1 MSKAVR
7 MPAEKEP
14 GQKVFSPANNNL
26 QKLEDYNGVLSDKY
40 WEEWVTNSYREEKGS
55 FIDHN
60 ELSKVAKE
68 MNYSEM
74 RKVEEIAV
82 MLEHGADI
90 GVEGEGRWPSEEDNN
105 ESVYIYGER
114 VADAL

>member
-1 MSKAVR
+1 

-14 GQKVFSPANNNL
+14 GQKVFSPANDNL

-55 FIDHN
+55 FIDHT
-60 ELSKVAKE
+60 ELRKVAME

-82 MLEHGADI
+82 MLEHGANI
-90 GVEGEGRWPSEEDNN
+90 GVEGEGRWPSEEDYN
-105 ESVYIYGER
+105 
-114 VADAL
+114 